1 MDNER
6 RQKLGPQRTC
16 SEWLLRN
23 GACVKFVGEEKLF
36 CDYNSLPP
44 DTIPFTKKIKEIHGR
59 DAGIIT
65 MGFSHLDGLDSV
77 DLVHLEECKYI
88 NDKSIEKLE
97 IIKDTLKTLE
107 IIGCKNITDDG
118 LLHAKKLINLKNFK
132 AHNLPYV
139 KDATK
144 VMDDLHGAI
153 PNCKLD
159 FNV

>member
-1 MDNER
+1 MDNGR
-6 RQKLGPQRTC
+6 RQKFGAERTC
-16 SEWLLRN
+16 TEWLLRN

-44 DTIPFTKKIKEIHGR
+44 DTIPFTQKIKEIHGR

-65 MGFSHLDGLDSV
+65 MGFSHLVGLDDV

-88 NDKSIEKLE
+88 NDESIEKLTT
-97 IIKDTLKTLE
+97 IKDTLKTLE
-107 IIGCKNITDDG
+107 IIGCKNVTDNG
-118 LLHAKKLINLKNFK
+118 LLHAKKLIHLTNFK
-132 AHNLPYV
+132 AQNLPYV
-139 KDATK
+139 KDASK
-144 VMDDLHGAI
+144 VMQDLQGAL